1 MSDNDVEARVLQL
14 YRDQKWQDIID
25 LGSINNDKEKRRLL
39 WVWPSEDDLYWIRDV
54 VTNRALHGI
63 ISIGCGSGL
72 LEWLIKIYTGINII
86 GVEIDKPWWVSRH
99 SPPQFLKDIIF
110 VEHKNQNIKMPSKYA
125 LLFCYF
131 NNASAFYEY
140 MKNFEGN
147 TVLVI
152 GPMEGQC
159 RFTDPLPFDEKFSK
173 LGWQLSFKRE
183 IIRSKDLITVYV
195 R

>member
-72 LEWLIKIYTGINII
+72 LEWLIKIYTGEPCMLRI
-86 GVEIDKPWWVSRH
+86 V
-99 SPPQFLKDIIF
+99 
-110 VEHKNQNIKMPSKYA
+110 
-125 LLFCYF
+125 C
-131 NNASAFYEY
+131 
-140 MKNFEGN
+140 
-147 TVLVI
+147 
-152 GPMEGQC
+152 
-159 RFTDPLPFDEKFSK
+159 
-173 LGWQLSFKRE
+173 
-183 IIRSKDLITVYV
+183 
-195 R
+195 